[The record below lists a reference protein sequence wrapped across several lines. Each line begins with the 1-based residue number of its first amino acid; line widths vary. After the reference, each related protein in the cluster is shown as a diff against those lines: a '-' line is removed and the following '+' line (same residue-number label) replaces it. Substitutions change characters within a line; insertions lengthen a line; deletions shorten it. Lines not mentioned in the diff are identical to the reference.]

1 MKSSVITLKHAVKA
15 LKAHHRMHVEESTR
29 MAYTPQSDVLG
40 SGLAH
45 QPLQSQPI
53 AALSFNYAIAL
64 QGWDSAFLICNLLEG
79 AGWKVVFKNKFG
91 KGTKKAFS
99 NLYFIGFANQTTR
112 KIKLSFCFQSSSES
126 PHSAL
131 SIFPTCYHI
140 YLYLLNQRELLN
152 GP

>member
-15 LKAHHRMHVEESTR
+15 PKAHHRMHVEESIRT
-29 MAYTPQSDVLG
+29 AYIPQSDVLG

-79 AGWKVVFKNKFG
+79 GRTEGGFQEQTWKRDKEG
-91 KGTKKAFS
+91 
-99 NLYFIGFANQTTR
+99 I
-112 KIKLSFCFQSSSES
+112 
-126 PHSAL
+126 
-131 SIFPTCYHI
+131 
-140 YLYLLNQRELLN
+140 
-152 GP
+152 